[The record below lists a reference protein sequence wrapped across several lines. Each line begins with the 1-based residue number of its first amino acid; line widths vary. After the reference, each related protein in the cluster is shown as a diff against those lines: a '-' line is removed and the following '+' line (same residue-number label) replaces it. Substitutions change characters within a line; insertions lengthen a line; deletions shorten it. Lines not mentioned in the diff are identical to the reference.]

1 MFEIPQGKPVSEP
14 ITLVEGELQA
24 FAHGAITTYIGR
36 RKTPAGHRLVR
47 GGRIV
52 GWITEGPREN
62 EILGGVEAKNALESL
77 EDGQKPRHVATSYT
91 LHELGSLAEVLP
103 EAFEHQADRQGL
115 KAAPNTVERL
125 LARDLST
132 VIRELSAHPTVRGAM
147 AIDAGM
153 LIDHAG
159 DLPGLGQEE
168 ALASEVHELLS
179 NMRPDSLSDA
189 LGMRGQ
195 GHWTLH
201 SGDGALLLAQ
211 SGEISIAAWTEKD
224 ANHARLLSTASVAL
238 EGEVV
243 AAGSHGTKL
252 PEGFTLREGRGGPDA
267 IISMLKAALGE
278 DVTGHI
284 QAGSSSKAVSLILL
298 RGVPVALWGP
308 AMESMEEAIMALTES
323 KRKVKLIRFPAGT
336 IVSRKSGTVDGFSI
350 YDFTERLAT
359 VRTRSEARQASLKAL
374 LDELLGFEAGIEAL
388 RAARSKMTFSADGA
402 DIAQPLPVMGDE
414 AVSAVDA
421 GLRRRLEQAEHT
433 IDELNK
439 AKAVLETQV
448 KSVEKKREA
457 AQIVAREAS
466 ETRQENTVAL
476 EEAHAKLNTMQVDLA
491 HARSQAEEAEARA
504 ERLMRRVNELE
515 HQVSERAAELA
526 KAVGDAA
533 SSEALHEMIESLA
546 LKEASLQANLTEGS
560 QRLTNIRQQSEDE
573 ERRLRV
579 LTEQVNT
586 TRERHA
592 RTQADLLALQE
603 QVHLNNLEL
612 EAVRNEEKQVRQRTD
627 EDRQRR
633 AEDEA
638 RRANLQAEL
647 RELMDERRTLL
658 RELGDLGARRGHS
671 EAELASLV
679 DKASALAEAHEEA
692 LADIQEAERLRARL
706 AEEPLAQALLD
717 DNTTFQG
724 LGPVLDRLEHAR
736 SLGYSVTLLDRA
748 VERAL
753 QVIQSTVDHVAAT
766 PRHLLSSEVMTLL
779 ERQVPQTAGAVRG
792 LARWSVQQRL
802 EHQLGETV
810 NHVVLDLE
818 HLLEDFDRSITM
830 LRRIRNVLE
839 QIERL
844 GAPSHEVQ
852 ALLANCQRPEA
863 LPSLAQGTRRLIQ
876 VALDDIYLEADQRD
890 AGEAIGLE
898 ETARVLE
905 ELITQLDASG
915 LTDGRP
921 HGLMWEFQRDG
932 YLPFERDAM
941 PVEQRIPVS
950 EEMMEDLEPTLINAE
965 VVSLVETEQ
974 RPTTDEEGWSALPAP
989 IDDEDT
995 EAETQEPVLAPSAHD
1010 RSLEDERASLEA
1022 ELARLDAERHH
1033 RATTAPRAAAP
1044 TPGDAA
1050 LASLES
1056 KLSNLDF

>member
-1 MFEIPQGKPVSEP
+1 MFELPQGKPVNEP
-14 ITLVEGELQA
+14 ITLNEGELQP
-24 FAHGAITTYIGR
+24 FAHGAISSYVGR
-36 RKTPAGHRLVR
+36 RKTPVGHRLVR

-52 GWITEGPREN
+52 GWVVEESDNTM
-62 EILGGVEAKNALESL
+62 LGGAEARTFLEAI
-77 EDGQKPRHVATSYT
+77 EAEQKVRHVATSYT
-91 LHELGSLAEVLP
+91 LGGLGSLAELLP

-115 KAAPNTVERL
+115 KSSGNMVERL

-132 VIRELSAHPTVRGAM
+132 VVREMSSHPTVRGAL

-159 DLPGLGQEE
+159 DLPGLGAEE
-168 ALASEVHELLS
+168 ALASEIHEMLTGMNTQRLS
-179 NMRPDSLSDA
+179 SE
-189 LGMRGQ
+189 LGMGGQ

-211 SGEISIAAWTEKD
+211 SGEISIAVWTEKD
-224 ANHARLLSTASVAL
+224 ANHTRLLSSASIAL
-238 EGEVV
+238 EGELV
-243 AAGSHGTKL
+243 AAGSHGSKL
-252 PEGFTLREGRGGPDA
+252 PEGFTLRDGRGGPDA
-267 IISMLKAALGE
+267 VISLLKDGLAE
-278 DVTGHI
+278 EVTGHI
-284 QAGSSSKAVSLILL
+284 QSGASSKAASLILS
-298 RGVPVALWGP
+298 RGVPVALWAP
-308 AMESMEEAIMALTES
+308 SASTMDEAMLALTEA
-323 KRKVKLIRFPAGT
+323 KRNVKLIRFPAGT
-336 IVSRKSGTVDGFSI
+336 IVSGNSGTI
-350 YDFTERLAT
+350 EAFTLSSLMEHLAT
-359 VRTRSEARQASLKAL
+359 VRTRSEARQASLKAML
-374 LDELLGFEAGIEAL
+374 SDLLGFEAGLESLKKA
-388 RAARSKMTFSADGA
+388 RANMKFKSDGA
-402 DIAQPLPVMGDE
+402 DIAEPLPLMQEG

-421 GLRRRLEQAEHT
+421 GLRRRLEKAEQT

-439 AKAVLETQV
+439 AKAVLESQV
-448 KSVEKKREA
+448 KAVEKKKDA
-457 AQIVAREAS
+457 AQIVAREAT
-466 ETRQENTVAL
+466 EARQENTTAL
-476 EEAHAKLNTMQVDLA
+476 EDAHSQLNTMQVDLA
-491 HARSQAEEAEARA
+491 QARSQWEEAEARA
-504 ERLMRRVNELE
+504 ERLVRRVNELE

-533 SSEALHEMIESLA
+533 SSEALHAMIESLA
-546 LKEASLQANLTEGS
+546 LKEAELQANLAEGS
-560 QRLTNIRQQSEDE
+560 ERLTTIRQQSEDE

-592 RTQADLLALQE
+592 RTQSDLLSLQE
-603 QVHLNNLEL
+603 QVHVNNLEL
-612 EAVRNEEKQVRQRTD
+612 EAIRTEEKQARQRTD

-633 AEDEA
+633 SEEEA
-638 RRANLQAEL
+638 RRANIHAEL
-647 RELMDERRTLL
+647 RELMDERRAVL
-658 RELGDLGARRGHS
+658 RELGDLGARRGHA
-671 EAELASLV
+671 EAELSSLV

-717 DNTTFQG
+717 DNNTFQG
-724 LGPVLDRLEHAR
+724 LGPVLERLEHAR

-839 QIERL
+839 QVERL

-852 ALLANCQRPEA
+852 ALMANCQRPEA
-863 LPSLAQGTRRLIQ
+863 LPTLAQGTRRLIQ

-921 HGLMWEFQRDG
+921 RGMMWDFQRDG
-932 YLPFERDAM
+932 YLPFERESIPA
-941 PVEQRIPVS
+941 EHRIPVN
-950 EEMMEDLEPTLINAE
+950 EEMMEDLEPLLVNAE
-965 VVSLVETEQ
+965 VVTAVQ
-974 RPTTDEEGWSALPAP
+974 PTDEVDAEGWSALPP
-989 IDDEDT
+989 PVDT
-995 EAETQEPVLAPSAHD
+995 EHHAGEEMEAVSVVQHHGHD
-1010 RSLEDERASLEA
+1010 DERAQLEA
-1022 ELARLDAERHH
+1022 ELARLDAERLH
-1033 RATTAPRAAAP
+1033 RDATPAAMPVPA
-1044 TPGDAA
+1044 DAA
-1050 LASLES
+1050 LADLES
-1056 KLSNLDF
+1056 RLSNLEF

>member
-1 MFEIPQGKPVSEP
+1 MFELPVGTPVNESIE
-14 ITLVEGELQA
+14 IIEGHLQP
-24 FAHGAITTYIGR
+24 FAHGAISTYVGR
-36 RKTPAGHRLVR
+36 RKKPVGHRLVR

-52 GWITEGPREN
+52 AWMVEDNGVM
-62 EILGGVEAKNALESL
+62 LGGGEAKAALEAL
-77 EDGQKPRHVATSYT
+77 EAEQKVRLLATSYSIKG
-91 LHELGSLAEVLP
+91 LGSLAEILP
-103 EAFEHQADRQGL
+103 ETFEHQADRQGL
-115 KAAPNTVERL
+115 KSASNVIERL
-125 LARDLST
+125 LSRDLST
-132 VIRELSAHPTVRGAM
+132 VIREMAAHTTVRGAL
-147 AIDAGM
+147 AIDSGM

-159 DLPGLGQEE
+159 DLPGLGAEE
-168 ALASEVHELLS
+168 TIASEIHDLLS
-179 NMRPDSLSDA
+179 KMRPESLDES
-189 LGMRGQ
+189 LGIAGQ

-211 SGEISIAAWTEKD
+211 SGDISIAVWTEKD
-224 ANHARLLSTASVAL
+224 ANHARLLSSASIAL
-238 EGEVV
+238 DGELV

-252 PEGFTLREGRGGPDA
+252 PEGFTLRDGRGGPDA
-267 IISMLKAALGE
+267 VVSMLKAALE
-278 DVTGHI
+278 EEVTGHI
-284 QAGSSSKAVSLILL
+284 QSGSSSKSVSLILS
-298 RGVPVALWGP
+298 RGVPVALWAP
-308 AMESMEEAIMALTES
+308 ASDSMEEAMLGLTEA
-323 KRKVKLIRFPAGT
+323 KRKAKLIRFPAGT
-336 IVSRKSGTVDGFSI
+336 IVSSTSGTVDT
-350 YDFTERLAT
+350 FTLAKFIEHLAT

-374 LDELLGFEAGIEAL
+374 LDDILGFEAGLESL
-388 RAARSKMTFSADGA
+388 REARSQMKFKSDGA
-402 DIAQPLPVMGDE
+402 DIAEPLPVLKDQ

-421 GLRRRLEQAEHT
+421 GLRRRLEQAEQT

-439 AKAVLETQV
+439 AKAVLESQI
-448 KSVEKKREA
+448 KASEKKKDA
-457 AQIVAREAS
+457 AQIVAREATES
-466 ETRQENTVAL
+466 RQQNTTAL
-476 EEAHAKLNTMQVDLA
+476 EDAHAQLNSMQVDLA
-491 HARSQAEEAEARA
+491 QARSQSEEAESRA
-504 ERLMRRVNELE
+504 ERLVRRVNELE

-526 KAVGDAA
+526 KAIGDSE
-533 SSEALHEMIESLA
+533 SSEALHEMIESLS
-546 LKEASLQANLTEGS
+546 LKEAELQSSLSEGS
-560 QRLTNIRQQSEDE
+560 ERLTTIRQQRDDE

-592 RTQADLLALQE
+592 RAQADLISAQE
-603 QVHLNNLEL
+603 QIHVNNIEL
-612 EAVRNEEKQVRQRTD
+612 DAIRTEEKHARNRIE
-627 EDRQRR
+627 EDRLRR

-638 RRANLQAEL
+638 RRANIQAEL
-647 RELMDERRTLL
+647 RELMDERRQVL
-658 RELGDLGARRGHS
+658 RELGDLGARRGHA

-679 DKASALAEAHEEA
+679 DKATSLADAHEEA

-724 LGPVLDRLEHAR
+724 LGPVLERLEHAR
-736 SLGYSVTLLDRA
+736 GLGYSVTMLDRA
-748 VERAL
+748 VERSL
-753 QVIQSTVDHVAAT
+753 QVIQSTVDHVAST

-839 QIERL
+839 QVERL
-844 GAPSHEVQ
+844 GAPAHEVE

-863 LPSLAQGTRRLIQ
+863 LPTLAQGTRRLIQ

-921 HGLMWEFQRDG
+921 RGMMWEFQRDG
-932 YLPFERDAM
+932 LLPFER
-941 PVEQRIPVS
+941 ESIPAEHRLPIS
-950 EEMMEDLEPTLINAE
+950 EGMLEDLEPHLIHAE
-965 VVSLVETEQ
+965 VATSVETT
-974 RPTTDEEGWSALPAP
+974 PKAVVDDEGWSALSAP
-989 IDDEDT
+989 IEPERT
-995 EAETQEPVLAPSAHD
+995 TGEEMHEAPPSPLSPD
-1010 RSLEDERASLEA
+1010 DERAALEA

-1033 RATTAPRAAAP
+1033 RDAPVSATSQ
-1044 TPGDAA
+1044 PGDAA
-1050 LASLES
+1050 LADLES
-1056 KLSNLDF
+1056 RLSNVEF

>member
-1 MFEIPQGKPVSEP
+1 MFELPQGTPVNES
-14 ITLVEGELQA
+14 ITLTEGELQP
-24 FAHGAITTYIGR
+24 FAHGVISSYVGR
-36 RKTPAGHRLVR
+36 RKTPVGHRLVR

-52 GWITEGPREN
+52 GWVAEADDKKVM
-62 EILGGVEAKNALESL
+62 LGGSEARTALEDL
-77 EDGQKPRHVATSYT
+77 EANQKVRHLATSYSIGG
-91 LHELGSLAEVLP
+91 LGRLADVLP

-115 KAAPNTVERL
+115 GPASNVVERL
-125 LARDLST
+125 LSRDLST
-132 VIRELSAHPTVRGAM
+132 VIRELAAHTTVRGAM
-147 AIDAGM
+147 AIDTGM

-159 DLPGLGQEE
+159 DLPGLGAEE
-168 ALASEVHELLS
+168 TLASELHELLS
-179 NMRPDSLSDA
+179 GMRPESLASE
-189 LGMRGQ
+189 LGMKGQ

-211 SGEISIAAWTEKD
+211 SGDISVAVWTEKD
-224 ANHARLLSTASVAL
+224 ANHARLLSSASIAL
-238 EGEVV
+238 EGELV
-243 AAGSHGTKL
+243 AAGSHGSKL
-252 PEGFTLREGRGGPDA
+252 PEGFTLRDGRGGPDA
-267 IISMLKAALGE
+267 VISMLKAGIDE
-278 DVTGHI
+278 EVTGHI
-284 QAGSSSKAVSLILL
+284 QSGSSSKSVSLILS
-298 RGVPVALWGP
+298 RGVPVALWAP
-308 AMESMEEAIMALTES
+308 SADTMNDAMMGLTES

-336 IVSRKSGTVDGFSI
+336 IVSGSSGTLDAFTLSGFMN
-350 YDFTERLAT
+350 ELAT

-374 LDELLGFEAGIEAL
+374 LDDLLGFEAGLETL
-388 RAARSKMTFSADGA
+388 RKQRSKLTFKSDGA
-402 DIAQPLPVMGDE
+402 DIAEPLPVMGDQ

-421 GLRRRLEQAEHT
+421 GLRRRLEKAEQT

-439 AKAVLETQV
+439 VKAVLESQV
-448 KSVEKKREA
+448 KATEKKREA
-457 AQIVAREAS
+457 AQIVAREAT

-476 EEAHAKLNTMQVDLA
+476 EEANAQLNSMQVDLA
-491 HARSQAEEAEARA
+491 QARSQSEEAGARA

-526 KAVGDAA
+526 KAIGDAA

-546 LKEASLQANLTEGS
+546 LKEAELQANLSEGS
-560 QRLTNIRQQSEDE
+560 ERLTTIRQQSDDE

-592 RTQADLLALQE
+592 RAQADLLSLQE
-603 QVHLNNLEL
+603 QVHVNNLEL
-612 EAVRNEEKQVRQRTD
+612 DAIRTEEKHARQRT
-627 EDRQRR
+627 EDDRVRR
-633 AEDEA
+633 SEDEA
-638 RRANLQAEL
+638 RRSHLQSEL

-658 RELGDLGARRGHS
+658 RELGDLGARRGHA
-671 EAELASLV
+671 EAELSTLV
-679 DKASALAEAHEEA
+679 DKATSLAEAHEEA

-717 DNTTFQG
+717 DNNTFQG
-724 LGPVLDRLEHAR
+724 LGPVLERLEHAR

-810 NHVVLDLE
+810 SHVVLDLE

-839 QIERL
+839 QVERL

-863 LPSLAQGTRRLIQ
+863 LPTLAQGTRRLIQ

-921 HGLMWEFQRDG
+921 HGMMWEFQRDG
-932 YLPFERDAM
+932 YLPFERESI
-941 PVEQRIPVS
+941 PSEQRIPVS
-950 EEMMEDLEPTLINAE
+950 DDMMDDLAASLLNAE
-965 VVSLVETEQ
+965 VVAAVTDTKEASV
-974 RPTTDEEGWSALPAP
+974 DEEGWADLPPPASTEESVTSVDVTTP
-989 IDDEDT
+989 TNNHDDLDE
-995 EAETQEPVLAPSAHD
+995 
-1010 RSLEDERASLEA
+1010 ERARLEA
-1022 ELARLDAERHH
+1022 ELARLDADRMH
-1033 RATTAPRAAAP
+1033 REAS
-1044 TPGDAA
+1044 TPASTPVPADAA
-1050 LASLES
+1050 LADLES